1 MTSEHAPT
9 AVTTTDGARP
19 SDPAAFGIDLVSVL
33 AFVVLG
39 RRSHDEGSAVLGT
52 LTTAWPFLV
61 GAGLGWVTLLL
72 LRRTGGREWA
82 GRSMPAGGV
91 VLAETVVVGMAL
103 RALTRDT
110 PPVSFLVV
118 ATTFLA
124 LFLLGWR
131 GAASWW
137 ARRPARA

>member
-1 MTSEHAPT
+1 MSAPSETRVSRT
-9 AVTTTDGARP
+9 AAP
-19 SDPAAFGIDLVSVL
+19 SDPAAFGIDLVAVL

-52 LTTAWPFLV
+52 LATAWPFLA
-61 GAGLGWVTLLL
+61 GAGLGWLTVLVV
-72 LRRTGGREWA
+72 RRGGASWP
-82 GRSMPAGGV
+82 GRSLPAGGV
-91 VLAETVVVGMAL
+91 VLAETVVVGMVL

-131 GAASWW
+131 AAAAWW
-137 ARRPARA
+137 AGRGARRTA